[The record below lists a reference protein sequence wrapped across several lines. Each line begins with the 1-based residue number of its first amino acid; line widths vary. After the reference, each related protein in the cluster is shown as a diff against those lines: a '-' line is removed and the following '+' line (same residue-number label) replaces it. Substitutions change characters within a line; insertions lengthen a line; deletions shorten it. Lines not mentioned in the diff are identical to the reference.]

1 MAKHGTPM
9 VNPGTHTDGGEAGTQ
24 MMVNQGAENESKT
37 LSYKGICKEKMPP
50 YGLDQNGCF

>member
-1 MAKHGTPM
+1 M